1 MHAKLIVVEE
11 VLEIRREF
19 VEAFPEIV
27 AMLLV

>member
-1 MHAKLIVVEE
+1 MHAKLNVVEK
-11 VLEIRREF
+11 VLEIRREV